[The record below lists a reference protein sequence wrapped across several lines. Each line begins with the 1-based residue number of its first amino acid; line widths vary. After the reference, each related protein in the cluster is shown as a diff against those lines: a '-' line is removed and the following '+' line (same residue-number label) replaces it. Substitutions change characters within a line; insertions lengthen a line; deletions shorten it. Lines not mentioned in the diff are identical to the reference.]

1 MLDVTQ
7 LRAALA
13 VRDEGTV
20 TRAAERLGLTQPS
33 VSRLLSALEATLGYP
48 LFERRRARLL
58 LSDRGR
64 LLLAEAERTLV
75 ALTRLADVGREL
87 GRGGRGVLR
96 IASIPALMQGL
107 LPLAIEV
114 FHLDAPDV
122 LVELEEMLRGP
133 MVRAVQQG
141 TVDLGFASLP
151 IGAQGMS
158 IEAVAEAEAVC
169 LVPEGHVLA
178 RKKVI
183 RAQDLEGVPLI
194 AGRQETLLRQ
204 RVDDAF
210 ARVGQQPRIAI
221 VADGTPL
228 AAALVG
234 AGLGIAITHPVPH
247 RARPPGIAA
256 RPFLPHL
263 TFAYAAL
270 YLGKA
275 PTDGLTATFLH
286 GVRRAAAMSP
296 PFYRAVDRRPYG
308 VLTEEQ
314 KKTANELLPISM
326 RGT

>member
-1 MLDVTQ
+1 MIIHEFMHSTYGLQAAAERMLDVTQ

-75 ALTRLADVGREL
+75 ALSRLADVGREL

-114 FHLDAPDV
+114 FQLNAPDV

-158 IEAVAEAEAVC
+158 IEAVAESEAVC
-169 LVPEGHVLA
+169 LMPEGHDLA
-178 RKKVI
+178 RKRVI

-228 AAALVG
+228 RRRWWVRAWVSRSPIRCRTGPAL
-234 AGLGIAITHPVPH
+234 PVSWCDSSCHTSPSH
-247 RARPPGIAA
+247 TLPSISAR
-256 RPFLPHL
+256 HQ
-263 TFAYAAL
+263 
-270 YLGKA
+270 
-275 PTDGLTATFLH
+275 PTA
-286 GVRRAAAMSP
+286 
-296 PFYRAVDRRPYG
+296 
-308 VLTEEQ
+308 
-314 KKTANELLPISM
+314 
-326 RGT
+326 

>member
-33 VSRLLSALEATLGYP
+33 VSRLVSDLEATLGYR
-48 LFERRRARLL
+48 LFERRRVRLVL
-58 LSDRGR
+58 ADRGR
-64 LLLAEAERTLV
+64 LFLAEAERTLV
-75 ALTRLADVGREL
+75 ALSRLADVGREL

-96 IASIPALMQGL
+96 IAAIPSLMQGL
-107 LPLAIEV
+107 LPRAIGV
-114 FHLDAPDV
+114 FHQEAPDV

-169 LVPEGHVLA
+169 LLPEGHGLA
-178 RKKVI
+178 RKRVI
-183 RAQDLEGVPLI
+183 RAQDLEGVSLI
-194 AGRQETLLRQ
+194 AGRQENMLRQ

-210 ARVGQQPRIAI
+210 ARVGLRPRIAI

-228 AAALVG
+228 AVALVA
-234 AGLGIAITHPVPH
+234 AGLGVAITHPVPE
-247 RARPPGIAA
+247 RARPAGIVA
-256 RPFLPHL
+256 RQFLPHL
-263 TFAYAAL
+263 AFSYAAL

-275 PTDGLTATFLH
+275 PTEGLAATFLH
-286 GVRRAAAMSP
+286 GVRRAAAMSR
-296 PFYRAVDRRPYG
+296 PFFRAVDRRP
-308 VLTEEQ
+308 
-314 KKTANELLPISM
+314 
-326 RGT
+326 